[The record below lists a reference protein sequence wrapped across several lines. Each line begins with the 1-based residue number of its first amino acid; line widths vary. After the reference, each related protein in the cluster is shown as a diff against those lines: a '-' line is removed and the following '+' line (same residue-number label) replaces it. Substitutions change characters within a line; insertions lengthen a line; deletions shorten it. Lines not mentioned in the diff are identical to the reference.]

1 VQPQRSLSYPIGD
14 PDECE
19 VDHISQKFY
28 RIMDQQR
35 GVLVAVTG
43 MLRDG
48 RGNVQA
54 YRYFLWRWR
63 RTSG

>member
-1 VQPQRSLSYPIGD
+1 
-14 PDECE
+14 
-19 VDHISQKFY
+19 
-28 RIMDQQR
+28 MDQQR